1 MAKAI
6 RLRTSPLKG
15 RGYEALAEGL
25 GGVGEGQQRWGPPPS
40 TAIDTP
46 SHRSQLHLFFG
57 KLSKAQGAF
66 FDFVRLSGWRCVFD
80 PIPSSVAPRF
90 CNDPR
95 ACPECGRRG

>member
-1 MAKAI
+1 MRTGVK
-6 RLRTSPLKG
+6 RL
-15 RGYEALAEGL
+15 AW
-25 GGVGEGQQRWGPPPS
+25 GVGESGGEVGAPTPPPS

-46 SHRSQLHLFFG
+46 SHRSQLHLFFA

-95 ACPECGRRG
+95 ARPKSGGRGCTC